1 MDTVKYKLKLF
12 QASKFRIEID
22 QPPMPT
28 YKFKYKN
35 KIYIIYY
42 SIRLGRKWYFQIDSD
57 YVTVLYPKM
66 IAAYK
71 NDCEMWYNIEN
82 KTINKMILFVNDYN
96 ILKAMF
102 EDLYLIVI

>member
-1 MDTVKYKLKLF
+1 MLEIY
-12 QASKFRIEID
+12 SKNGVF
-22 QPPMPT
+22 
-28 YKFKYKN
+28 
-35 KIYIIYY
+35 
-42 SIRLGRKWYFQIDSD
+42 
-57 YVTVLYPKM
+57 
-66 IAAYK
+66 IAIPQ